1 MIESTKEVDAS
12 LEASF
17 ENTNSWRITMIV
29 TIITIIVGAL
39 LLGFIISKSIIN
51 PIKKLQNISSQVV
64 QGN

>member
-1 MIESTKEVDAS
+1 MIESTKEVDTS
-12 LEASF
+12 IETSF